1 MIKTYE
7 DWENSLDQNYVRQL
21 SPDAWDLTGSA
32 FEAGQQ
38 AQQAKIDELQA
49 IVYELKRVQNNLE
62 LKAENAECVSMSL
75 DDQGVAKCDDD
86 GKTYSLW
93 GRVCQFKKSNNITE
107 CDLERIYWEFDQERK
122 NSGGERVVFKNT
134 LRSLLNNLKGNKDEN

>member
-38 AQQAKIDELQA
+38 SQQAKIDELQA
-49 IVYELKRVQNNLE
+49 RIDVYELHTKTLKNIHDNDFKEHSKSSYILGNLDGFF
-62 LKAENAECVSMSL
+62 EC
-75 DDQGVAKCDDD
+75 
-86 GKTYSLW
+86 
-93 GRVCQFKKSNNITE
+93 
-107 CDLERIYWEFDQERK
+107 LESD
-122 NSGGERVVFKNT
+122 
-134 LRSLLNNLKGNKDEN
+134 LKGNKDENY